1 MKEKP
6 SLFDG
11 HGGYSE
17 MAKGPLSEKAFVWGG
32 EVRERWD
39 GKGKKAIAR
48 EIGVSVSAVTEALQH
63 VVLHAI
69 YRVATAHIKVPLP
82 GSTPRSEMRDM
93 LRPRGQ

>member
-1 MKEKP
+1 
-6 SLFDG
+6 
-11 HGGYSE
+11 
-17 MAKGPLSEKAFVWGG
+17 MAKGPLSEKEKEIWGKAFVWGG